1 MDTFSKIKN
10 CLEKNK
16 NSVLREF
23 LTDDILG
30 KILKDAKDPLC
41 KLLTDYIYIITLKR
55 RAHNDNTIKV
65 VYRLNHIV
73 KKMIENEKWNS
84 WLQSKLKD
92 YVKTQQPEQKYA
104 ILGEIHTIAIFNDI
118 KNISPVATAK
128 NQQTS
133 DFMYKVLNININIE
147 GTENDSKIKI

>member
-73 KKMIENEKWNS
+73 KKMIIEVNTPSMNGQEAKRITDEMTNFQNNLS
-84 WLQSKLKD
+84 PDESITHIMEVAPMGNNPKFS
-92 YVKTQQPEQKYA
+92 
-104 ILGEIHTIAIFNDI
+104 TIA
-118 KNISPVATAK
+118 
-128 NQQTS
+128 
-133 DFMYKVLNININIE
+133 
-147 GTENDSKIKI
+147 ENCISKISNIKFGKKQLKGTIHF